1 MSNLG
6 FLSWDNNPN
15 RPDFSTMA
23 DVELRAYVLANRQD
37 MEAFHAHVDRM
48 QQRPPVA
55 VIEPEEW
62 SEERMQ
68 QILEQKERL

>member
-1 MSNLG
+1 MSKLG
-6 FLSWDNNPN
+6 FLLWDNNAN
-15 RPDFSTMA
+15 RPDFSTMT

-37 MEAFHAHVDRM
+37 MEAFHAYVDRM

-68 QILEQKERL
+68 EILQQKEQL